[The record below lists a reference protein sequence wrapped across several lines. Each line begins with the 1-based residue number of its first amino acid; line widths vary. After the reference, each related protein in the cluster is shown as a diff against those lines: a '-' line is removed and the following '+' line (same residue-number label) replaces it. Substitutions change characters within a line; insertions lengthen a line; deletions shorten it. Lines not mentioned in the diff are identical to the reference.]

1 MEQTKQT
8 EQTEQTEQ
16 PEQSEQLEQP
26 EQPEQPEQLEQPEQA
41 EKRMS
46 DVLAVMKEKYESR
59 INEVEKRLTAAIK
72 DRDEVIKQLLSGEN
86 AAENKMSVFEKINER
101 RKNKKIW

>member
-1 MEQTKQT
+1 MKQT
-8 EQTEQTEQ
+8 EQTEQTEKTK
-16 PEQSEQLEQP
+16 QP
-26 EQPEQPEQLEQPEQA
+26 EQPEQPEQA
-41 EKRMS
+41 EKSMS

-72 DRDEVIKQLLSGEN
+72 ERDEVIKQLLSGEN
-86 AAENKMSVFEKINER
+86 AVENKMSVFEKINER